1 MAIKNILIHVRATR
15 IWESYTIDK
24 NNFQKKLL
32 NTKVIFVDEE
42 QSQIMVQIWNNQK
55 EDYFPMLKE
64 GSFYAISEFRVV
76 PILKAYRAVATELAL
91 GFDHNTK
98 VVPKED
104 TDRIPYFRFNPT
116 KFEDMPSL
124 LWDTK
129 NFIEVVGLLEEYG
142 DQETASNRAKKLDIL
157 LLDSRNNNMIVTLW
171 EDKAAQFQEGLQQ
184 SNEGPIF
191 VIVTGLLVK
200 KYSGQN
206 IVLSSGDATKTY
218 FNIDCTPITELKHT
232 MVAAAEKN
240 NTNVSPPN
248 KKVFVSTAENALK
261 TVKIQNIL
269 DIELTSTSE
278 MMRFICEAS
287 IISISKY
294 DGWYYNSCPKC
305 PKSIRIDSNTFY
317 CDSCKKEI
325 DGYTQR
331 YKVII
336 GVQDDSG
343 KTTFTLLNNDAEQ
356 LIGIPVQGIIANL
369 GQDKL
374 TADIPPVLN
383 NIIGKK
389 CAFEVKVT
397 SFNRDGRAGYTIGCL
412 MELPGSS
419 SGIKGGRS
427 TDDEGPSKKIRLD

>member
-1 MAIKNILIHVRATR
+1 MPPQSALISSLSMAIKNILIHVRATR

-104 TDRIPYFRFNPT
+104 TDRIP
-116 KFEDMPSL
+116 
-124 LWDTK
+124 
-129 NFIEVVGLLEEYG
+129 
-142 DQETASNRAKKLDIL
+142 
-157 LLDSRNNNMIVTLW
+157 NNNMIVTLW